1 MRKKKI
7 ILHAALRLFSEK
19 GYKDTS
25 MAEVAQK
32 TSVAQG
38 TIFYHYTSK
47 EGLFISILKEF
58 KKTLVEE
65 HDRYFM
71 KQHNRTGLD
80 MIEEV
85 IAFYLNL
92 ASKMEDQFLLLHRHY
107 AYELAK
113 INSECRNYLEGIY
126 DYLVD
131 IFERAINK
139 GQSDGSIDPLHG
151 RKYALLIFT
160 MVDGVVRLNTY
171 NLYQADSI
179 YPDLVT
185 ACQKILKNVNPN
197 KK

>member
-1 MRKKKI
+1 MRKKII

-25 MAEVAQK
+25 MAELAQK
-32 TSVAQG
+32 TGVAQG
-38 TIFYHYTSK
+38 TIFYHYISK

-58 KKTLVEE
+58 KEALVEE

-71 KQHNRTGLD
+71 EQHNCNGLD

-85 IAFYLNL
+85 IAFYLYL
-92 ASKMEDQFLLLHRHY
+92 AGKMEDQFLLLHRHY

-113 INSECRNYLEGIY
+113 INPECRNYLEGIY
-126 DYLVD
+126 NYLVD
-131 IFERAINK
+131 IFEIAINK
-139 GQSDGSIDPLHG
+139 GQDDGSIASLHG

-171 NLYQADSI
+171 NLYHADSI

-185 ACQKILKNVNPN
+185 ACQKILKNINL
-197 KK
+197 K

>member
-19 GYKDTS
+19 GYKDSS
-25 MAEVAQK
+25 MAELAQK
-32 TSVAQG
+32 TGVAQG

-65 HDRYFM
+65 HEQYFM
-71 KQHNRTGLD
+71 EQHNRNGLD

-92 ASKMEDQFLLLHRHY
+92 AGKMEDQFLLLHRHY

-113 INSECRNYLEGIY
+113 INSECRNYLEDIY

-131 IFERAINK
+131 LFERAINK
-139 GQSDGSIDPLHG
+139 GQNDGSIDPLHG

-185 ACQKILKNVNPN
+185 ACQKILKNVNFE
-197 KK
+197 KR

>member
-7 ILHAALRLFSEK
+7 ILQAALQLFSEK
-19 GYKDTS
+19 GYKATS
-25 MAEVAQK
+25 MSELAQM
-32 TSVAQG
+32 TGVAQG

-47 EGLFISILKEF
+47 ERLFINILKEF

-65 HDRYFM
+65 HDRYF
-71 KQHNRTGLD
+71 KEQSNRNGLD
-80 MIEEV
+80 IIEEA

-92 ASKMEDQFLLLHRHY
+92 AGKMEDQFLLLHRHY
-107 AYELAK
+107 AYDLAK
-113 INSECRNYLEGIY
+113 INPECRDYLEDIY
-126 DYLVD
+126 NYLVD

-139 GQSDGSIDPLHG
+139 GQADRSIVPLHR

-160 MVDGVVRLNTY
+160 MVDGVVRLNTQ
-171 NLYQADSI
+171 NLYHADSI

-185 ACQKILKNVNPN
+185 ACQKILKNVNQ